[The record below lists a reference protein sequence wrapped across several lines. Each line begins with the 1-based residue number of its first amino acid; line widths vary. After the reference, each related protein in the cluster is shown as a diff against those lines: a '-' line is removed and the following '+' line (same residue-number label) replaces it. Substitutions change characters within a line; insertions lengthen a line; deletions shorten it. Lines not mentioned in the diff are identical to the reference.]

1 MKKKVLIAYVIAA
14 VIALLAFEYAFW
26 TNGFKYLEHQSEQ
39 GYLTQAELL
48 RDLLLA
54 ENVAGESAGEEP
66 DTESF
71 EEFADSYAR
80 KYNIRITIID
90 ENGRVLGESE
100 EAGELMSNHLDR
112 EEVQKALAGESN
124 SLIRKSDTFDE
135 DYCYCAVPVENGDFR
150 GVLRVAIPL
159 NELHDMD
166 YQFIRSTVIAMLI
179 LVLVVAFLGIYF
191 RKYVLA
197 MKKVENMRR
206 EFVSNVTHELKT
218 PLTSIRGFV
227 ETLKAGAIEEPKIAK
242 KFLDIIEIETER
254 LSNLISDTLLLSEI
268 ESKQDTRREPC
279 DVNAVITEVVELLQ
293 PKVKEHVRLIFHP
306 DPSVR
311 PYSCNRDR
319 LKQLLINL
327 VDNGLKATEFGAVTI
342 VCKNMG
348 AQLVLEVSDTGIGME
363 EEQLDR
369 IFERFYRVD
378 KGRSKAQGG
387 TGLGLSIVKHI
398 AELYGGTV
406 EVTSKPGV
414 GTEFTVRLP
423 E

>member
-1 MKKKVLIAYVIAA
+1 MKKKVLIGYVIAA

-26 TNGFKYLEHQSEQ
+26 TNGFTYLEHQSEHS
-39 GYLTQAELL
+39 YLTQAELL
-48 RDLLLA
+48 RDLFLA
-54 ENVAGESAGEEP
+54 EDVAGQSGERE
-66 DTESF
+66 DAYEQ
-71 EEFADSYAR
+71 FADDYAE
-80 KYNIRITIID
+80 KYNIRVTIID
-90 ENGRVLGESE
+90 AEGNVLGESRG
-100 EAGELMSNHLDR
+100 AGELMNNHLDR
-112 EEVQKALAGESN
+112 EEVQKALQGESN
-124 SLIRKSDTFDE
+124 SLIRKSDTFDV
-135 DYCYCAVPVENGDFR
+135 DYCYCAVPVEDGDFR
-150 GVLRVAIPL
+150 GVIRVAVPL
-159 NELHDMD
+159 QELQDMD
-166 YQFIRSTVIAMLI
+166 YEFVRSTIMAIAILAALI
-179 LVLVVAFLGIYF
+179 LLLELYF

-227 ETLKAGAIEEPKIAK
+227 ETLKAGAIEDPKIAH
-242 KFLDIIEIETER
+242 KFLDIIEIESDR

-268 ESKQDTRREPC
+268 ESKKDTKREPC
-279 DVNAVITEVVELLQ
+279 DVNAVITEVVKLLQ
-293 PKVKEHVRLIFHP
+293 PKVREHVRLIFHP
-306 DPSVR
+306 DASVR

-327 VDNGLKATEFGAVTI
+327 TDNGLKATEFGAVTI
-342 VCKNMG
+342 SCRST
-348 AQLVLEVSDTGIGME
+348 ASQLVIEISDTGIGME

-398 AELYGGTV
+398 VELYNGTI

-423 E
+423 Y

>member
-1 MKKKVLIAYVIAA
+1 MKKKVLIGYVIAA

-26 TNGFKYLEHQSEQ
+26 TNGFTYLEHQSEHS
-39 GYLTQAELL
+39 YLTQAELL
-48 RDLLLA
+48 RDLFLA
-54 ENVAGESAGEEP
+54 EDVAGQSGERE
-66 DTESF
+66 DAYEQ
-71 EEFADSYAR
+71 FADDYAE
-80 KYNIRITIID
+80 KYNIRVTIID
-90 ENGRVLGESE
+90 AEGNVLGESRG
-100 EAGELMSNHLDR
+100 AGELMSNHLDR
-112 EEVQKALAGESN
+112 EEVQKALQGESN
-124 SLIRKSDTFDE
+124 SLIRKSDTFDV
-135 DYCYCAVPVENGDFR
+135 DYCYCAVPVEDGDFR
-150 GVLRVAIPL
+150 GVIRVAVPL
-159 NELHDMD
+159 QELQDMD
-166 YQFIRSTVIAMLI
+166 YEFVRSTIMAIAILAALI
-179 LVLVVAFLGIYF
+179 LFLGLYF

-227 ETLKAGAIEEPKIAK
+227 ETLKAGAIEDPKIAH
-242 KFLDIIEIETER
+242 KFLDIIEIESDR
-254 LSNLISDTLLLSEI
+254 LGNLISDTLLLSEI
-268 ESKQDTRREPC
+268 ESKKDTKREPC

-293 PKVKEHVRLIFHP
+293 PKVREHVRLIFHP
-306 DPSVR
+306 DASVR

-327 VDNGLKATEFGAVTI
+327 TDNGLKATEFGAVTI
-342 VCKNMG
+342 SCRST
-348 AQLVLEVSDTGIGME
+348 ASQLVIEISDTGIGME
-363 EEQLDR
+363 EEQLDH

-398 AELYGGTV
+398 VELYNGTI

-423 E
+423 Y

>member
-1 MKKKVLIAYVIAA
+1 MKKKVLIGYVIAA

-26 TNGFKYLEHQSEQ
+26 TNGFTYLEHQSEHS
-39 GYLTQAELL
+39 YLTQAELL
-48 RDLLLA
+48 RDLFLA
-54 ENVAGESAGEEP
+54 EDVAGQSGERE
-66 DTESF
+66 DAYEQ
-71 EEFADSYAR
+71 FADDYAE
-80 KYNIRITIID
+80 KYNIRVTIID
-90 ENGRVLGESE
+90 AEGNVLGESRG
-100 EAGELMSNHLDR
+100 AGELMNNHLDR
-112 EEVQKALAGESN
+112 EEVQKALQGESN
-124 SLIRKSDTFDE
+124 SLIRKSDTFDV
-135 DYCYCAVPVENGDFR
+135 DYCYCAVPVEDGDFR
-150 GVLRVAIPL
+150 GVIRVAVPL
-159 NELHDMD
+159 QELQDMD
-166 YQFIRSTVIAMLI
+166 YEFVRSTIMAIAILAALI
-179 LVLVVAFLGIYF
+179 LFLGLYF

-227 ETLKAGAIEEPKIAK
+227 ETLKAGAIEDPKIAH
-242 KFLDIIEIETER
+242 KFLDIIEIESDR

-268 ESKQDTRREPC
+268 ESKKDTKREPC

-293 PKVKEHVRLIFHP
+293 PKVREHVRLIFHP
-306 DPSVR
+306 DASVR

-327 VDNGLKATEFGAVTI
+327 TDNGLKATEFGAVTI
-342 VCKNMG
+342 SCRST
-348 AQLVLEVSDTGIGME
+348 ASQLVIEISDTGIGME

-398 AELYGGTV
+398 VELYNGTI

-423 E
+423 Y

>member
-1 MKKKVLIAYVIAA
+1 MKKKVLIGYVIAA

-26 TNGFKYLEHQSEQ
+26 TNGFTYLEHQSEHS
-39 GYLTQAELL
+39 YLTQAELL
-48 RDLLLA
+48 RDLFLA
-54 ENVAGESAGEEP
+54 EDVAGQSGERE
-66 DTESF
+66 DAYEQ
-71 EEFADSYAR
+71 FADDYAE
-80 KYNIRITIID
+80 KYNIRVPIID
-90 ENGRVLGESE
+90 AEGNVLGESRG
-100 EAGELMSNHLDR
+100 AGELMNNHLDR
-112 EEVQKALAGESN
+112 EEVQKALQGESN
-124 SLIRKSDTFDE
+124 SLIRKSDTFDV
-135 DYCYCAVPVENGDFR
+135 DYCYCAVPVEDGDFR
-150 GVLRVAIPL
+150 GVIRVAVPL
-159 NELHDMD
+159 QELQDMD
-166 YQFIRSTVIAMLI
+166 YEFVRSTIMAIAILAALI
-179 LVLVVAFLGIYF
+179 LFLGLYF

-197 MKKVENMRR
+197 MKRVENMRR

-227 ETLKAGAIEEPKIAK
+227 ETLKAGAIEDPKIAH
-242 KFLDIIEIETER
+242 KFLDIIEIESDR

-268 ESKQDTRREPC
+268 ESKKDTKREPC

-293 PKVKEHVRLIFHP
+293 PKVREHVRLIFHP
-306 DPSVR
+306 DASVR

-327 VDNGLKATEFGAVTI
+327 TDNGLKATEFGAVTI
-342 VCKNMG
+342 SCRST
-348 AQLVLEVSDTGIGME
+348 ASQLVIEISDTGIGME

-398 AELYGGTV
+398 VELYNGTI

-423 E
+423 Y